1 MTMTRRSR
9 TFKRLARLPGP
20 SPARF
25 AAAAAVH
32 DPGLLLALQ
41 AARADDDRRDAPARG
56 ARRRRGSGL
65 TSPCAAR

>member
-9 TFKRLARLPGP
+9 TFKRLARLLRP

-25 AAAAAVH
+25 AAAAALH

-41 AARADDDRRDAPARG
+41 AARADGERRDAPARG
-56 ARRRRGSGL
+56 ARRRRGATL
-65 TSPCAAR
+65 TSPYAAR